1 MKFSQFECRNDIYH
15 EIDDLVKLLRMKY
28 TELESKNN
36 NIKNTEM
43 IK

>member
-15 EIDDLVKLLRMKY
+15 EIDDLVKFLKMKY

-36 NIKNTEM
+36 NKQNVEM